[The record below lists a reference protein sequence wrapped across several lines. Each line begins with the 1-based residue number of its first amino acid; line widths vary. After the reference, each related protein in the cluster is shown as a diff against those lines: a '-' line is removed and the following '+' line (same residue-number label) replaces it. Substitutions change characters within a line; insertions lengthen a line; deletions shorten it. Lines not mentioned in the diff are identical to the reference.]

1 MERKW
6 SEKLKIVHITND
18 DSIGG
23 ASIAA
28 YRLHQSL
35 IMSGESSSFF
45 VKSKYRNESQTIE
58 ANLDTNL
65 IQRLRG
71 RLLTKKYK
79 KFNQVNISDN
89 LHLLYSSE
97 SKYSHLY
104 KQIKEFDIIN
114 FHWISGFV
122 DLKSFFRKLLPN
134 QRIIWTMH
142 DTAPITGACHY
153 FRSCERYKDQCGA
166 CYQLNSNQNKDLSH
180 TSWLGKKEAYNLINT
195 KQLYFA
201 SPSNWLKQ
209 KSQESS
215 LTKKFHVEHIPNG
228 VDPYIFKPVN
238 KKKIKEL
245 FNIPLNK
252 KIILFIQKGESFL
265 VECLK
270 KNKSLLSEIVF
281 ITIGN
286 PAKQLDQI
294 TKTIHLGT
302 IWNEE
307 LKSLIFGMCDY
318 FILPS
323 DIDNLPNTILE
334 SFASGTPVVA
344 SNAGGIPELVENE
357 NTGYL
362 FQWGD
367 NESCLRAIKKMNSLN
382 KENVK
387 EMGDRCIESVRNHYT
402 MELQAKKYI
411 ELYKKVLSI

>member
-1 MERKW
+1 
-6 SEKLKIVHITND
+6 
-18 DSIGG
+18 
-23 ASIAA
+23 
-28 YRLHQSL
+28 
-35 IMSGESSSFF
+35 
-45 VKSKYRNESQTIE
+45 
-58 ANLDTNL
+58 
-65 IQRLRG
+65 
-71 RLLTKKYK
+71 
-79 KFNQVNISDN
+79 
-89 LHLLYSSE
+89 
-97 SKYSHLY
+97 
-104 KQIKEFDIIN
+104 
-114 FHWISGFV
+114 
-122 DLKSFFRKLLPN
+122 
-134 QRIIWTMH
+134 MH

-180 TSWLGKKEAYNLINT
+180 ISWLEKKEAYNLINT

-245 FNIPLNK
+245 LNIPLNK

-270 KNKSLLSEIVF
+270 KNKNLLSEIVF

-286 PAKQLDQI
+286 PAKQLNQI
-294 TKTIHLGT
+294 AKTIHFGT

-344 SNAGGIPELVENE
+344 SNVGGIPELVENE
-357 NTGYL
+357 KTGYL

-382 KENVK
+382 NDNVK
-387 EMGDRCIESVRNHYT
+387 EMGNRCIESVRNHYT
-402 MELQAKKYI
+402 MELQAKKYT